1 MTSCSL
7 LKKLMPFH
15 LLLGLAITLAA
26 CGPAATPAP
35 TLAPTQTPD
44 PDSWNLVWADE
55 FEQPD
60 GSAPDPDKWI
70 HQNGGSGWGNG
81 ELQYYTN
88 TREYSYIENGM
99 LVIKGDLAPG
109 TGHDYSSARM
119 NTQYKADWMYGRIEI
134 RAKLPNTQGIW
145 PAFWMLPS
153 KITYGTWPAGG
164 EIDIMEV
171 IGREPGRLY
180 GTLHYGTPHTFTSG
194 TFDLPGGQTFAD
206 DFHKFSVEWEADEF
220 RWYVDDQLYYTKN
233 DWFTSYK
240 DSPYPAPFNQKFYL
254 LINMAIGGRWPG
266 NPDETSVFPQYLY
279 VDYVRIYQHPQ

>member
-1 MTSCSL
+1 M
-7 LKKLMPFH
+7 KKQLCLVF
-15 LLLGLAITLAA
+15 LLGLILTLAG
-26 CGPAATPAP
+26 CVPASTSAP
-35 TLAPTQTPD
+35 TAAPTPTPD
-44 PDSWNLVWADE
+44 PNSWNLVWSDE

-70 HQNGGSGWGNG
+70 HQQGASGWGNA
-81 ELQYYTN
+81 ELQNYTN
-88 TREYSYIENGM
+88 TRDNSYIENGM
-99 LVIKGDLAPG
+99 LVIKGDRSPG

-153 KITYGTWPAGG
+153 GITYGTWPAGG
-164 EIDIMEV
+164 EIDIMEMV
-171 IGREPGRLY
+171 GREPGRLY

-194 TFDLPGGQTFAD
+194 TVDLPAGETFAD
-206 DFHKFSVEWEADEF
+206 DFHVFAVEWERDEF
-220 RWYVDDQLYYTKN
+220 RWYLDDRLYYTKN

-240 DSPYPAPFNQKFYL
+240 NSPYPAPFDQKFYL

-279 VDYVRIYQHPQ
+279 VDYVRIYQHPE

>member
-1 MTSCSL
+1 MTTCSVS
-7 LKKLMPFH
+7 KKILP
-15 LLLGLAITLAA
+15 LLLLLALATA
-26 CGPAATPAP
+26 PAGCGPAPTPIP
-35 TLAPTQTPD
+35 TMVPTPTPD
-44 PDSWNLVWADE
+44 PDAWNLVWADE

-60 GSAPDPDKWI
+60 GSAPDPEKWI
-70 HQNGGSGWGNG
+70 HQQGGGGWGNG

-88 TREYSYIENGM
+88 TRDNSYIENEM
-99 LVIKGDLAPG
+99 LVIKGDNARG
-109 TGHDYSSARM
+109 TGHLYTSARM
-119 NTQYKADWMYGRIEI
+119 NTQYKADWMYGRVEI

-153 KITYGTWPAGG
+153 KTTYGTWPTGG
-164 EIDIMEV
+164 EIDVMEV

-194 TFDLPGGQTFAD
+194 TIDLPAGQTFAD
-206 DFHKFSVEWEADEF
+206 DFHVFAVEWEADEF
-220 RWYVDDQLYYTKN
+220 RWYLDDQLYYSKT

-240 DSPYPAPFNQKFYL
+240 DSPYPAPFDQKFYL

-279 VDYVRIYQHPQ
+279 VDYVRIFQHPQ